1 MQVKQARGSVLIR
14 DKGATIEV
22 RDWFAECDYSGH
34 LSDGETH
41 REHDGCSWTRHGAH
55 VVIAEPARVS
65 A

>member
-34 LSDGETH
+34 LNDGETH
-41 REHDGCSWTRHGAH
+41 REHAGCTWTRHGAH
-55 VVIAEPARVS
+55 VVIAEPARV
-65 A
+65 AA

>member
-1 MQVKQARGSVLIR
+1 MQVKKERGSVFIR

-22 RDWFAECDYSGH
+22 RDWFAGCEYSGD
-34 LSDGETH
+34 LKDGQVY
-41 REHDGCSWTRHGAH
+41 RADDGCTWTRHGAH